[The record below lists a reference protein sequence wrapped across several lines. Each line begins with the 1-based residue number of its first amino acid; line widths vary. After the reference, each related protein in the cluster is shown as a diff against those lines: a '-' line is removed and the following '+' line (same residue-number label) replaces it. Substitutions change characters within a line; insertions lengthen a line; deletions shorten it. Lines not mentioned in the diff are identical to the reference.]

1 MLENMF
7 QVLLHQENNTNANNF
22 KIKFVINALLFEI
35 YYFQEVLNKSLSK
48 YGISNR
54 IAEKKMEILLDLI

>member
-22 KIKFVINALLFEI
+22 KIKIVINALLFEI

>member
-1 MLENMF
+1 MLGNML

-22 KIKFVINALLFEI
+22 KIKIVINALLFEI

-54 IAEKKMEILLDLI
+54 IAEKKTKILLDLI

>member
-1 MLENMF
+1 MLGNML

-22 KIKFVINALLFEI
+22 KIKIVINALLLEI

-54 IAEKKMEILLDLI
+54 IAEKKTKILLDLI

>member
-1 MLENMF
+1 MLGNML
-7 QVLLHQENNTNANNF
+7 QGLLHQENNTNANNF
-22 KIKFVINALLFEI
+22 KIKIVTNALLFEI

-54 IAEKKMEILLDLI
+54 IAKKKTEILLDLI